1 MSFSHG
7 LVATRLIKFT
17 LAALVALSVAILAP
31 PAMAQDDEY
40 LAIYSIIEQAD
51 SLAANGHAAQA
62 HAKYAEAQRELIA
75 FKQNNPGW
83 NTPMVSYRMDYV
95 GTKLKAP
102 SDDSQSMTGDGK
114 PKAVSPATSPV
125 KLLDAGSEP
134 KKVLRLHPAVGDKQ
148 SVTMTLK
155 MDMAMNMAGNS
166 MPAMNLPAMVMTMDS
181 EVKDVSGGDISYTL
195 VFSDADIVSDTNT
208 MAVAA
213 TAMKAALAGLRGLT
227 GTAKMSDR
235 GVVKS
240 IDLKVPPEAGAQL
253 GQTIS
258 QMKDSFSSS
267 SSPLPE
273 EAVGV
278 GAKWEYRTKIKS
290 QGMTMDQ
297 AMTFELASMDGD
309 TLNLQTT
316 IAQNAANQKIENPA
330 MPGVKVDL
338 TKLTGTGSGTTS
350 LDLNHLLPQTA
361 SIDES
366 TDTQMSV
373 NVAQK
378 KQDMDMTMRM
388 KLDIQA
394 K

>member
-1 MSFSHG
+1 
-7 LVATRLIKFT
+7 
-17 LAALVALSVAILAP
+17 
-31 PAMAQDDEY
+31 
-40 LAIYSIIEQAD
+40 
-51 SLAANGHAAQA
+51 
-62 HAKYAEAQRELIA
+62 
-75 FKQNNPGW
+75 
-83 NTPMVSYRMDYV
+83 
-95 GTKLKAP
+95 
-102 SDDSQSMTGDGK
+102 
-114 PKAVSPATSPV
+114 
-125 KLLDAGSEP
+125 
-134 KKVLRLHPAVGDKQ
+134 LHPAVGDKQ